1 MIRRIT
7 EMKRYENPAIKVS
20 MFRRE
25 NILTASGEAQTT
37 AVQLAQ
43 ADAAKMSAD
52 KVFTILAQ

>member
-1 MIRRIT
+1 
-7 EMKRYENPAIKVS
+7 MKRYENPAIKVS

-25 NILTASGEAQTT
+25 NILTASGEAQPT

-43 ADAAKMSAD
+43 ADAKKMGAD